1 MPAVRKEYRAA
12 AVTGLFLFVAPCVVA
27 GLAPWALTRWRMAP
41 PFLNFDPTRW
51 LGAVLVAVG
60 VPILLDSFWRFA
72 REGIGSPAP
81 IYPTE
86 RLVVTGLYRYV
97 RNPMYLAVAAV
108 IFGQA
113 LLLGN
118 AVLLIYGAAVALA
131 FHLFVLVYE
140 EPTLERAYGAQYAT
154 YRANVPRWLPRF
166 TAWRVAN
173 GKSGED

>member
-1 MPAVRKEYRAA
+1 VRNEYRAA
-12 AVTGLFLFVAPCVVA
+12 TATGLFLFFAPGVVA
-27 GLAPWALTRWRMAP
+27 GLARWALTRWRMAP
-41 PFLNFDPTRW
+41 PFLNFDPTRE

-60 VPILLDSFWRFA
+60 VPVPLDSFWRFA

-86 RLVVTGLYRYV
+86 RLVVTGLYRHV
-97 RNPMYLAVAAV
+97 RNPMYLAVEAV

-118 AVLLIYGAAVALA
+118 AVLLIDGAAVALA
-131 FHLFVLVYE
+131 FHLFILDYE

-154 YRANVPRWLPRF
+154 YRANVPCWLPRF
-166 TAWRVAN
+166 TAWRIAN

>member
-1 MPAVRKEYRAA
+1 
-12 AVTGLFLFVAPCVVA
+12 
-27 GLAPWALTRWRMAP
+27 
-41 PFLNFDPTRW
+41 
-51 LGAVLVAVG
+51 
-60 VPILLDSFWRFA
+60 
-72 REGIGSPAP
+72 
-81 IYPTE
+81 
-86 RLVVTGLYRYV
+86 
-97 RNPMYLAVAAV
+97 MYLAVAAV

-118 AVLLIYGAAVALA
+118 AVLLIDGAAVALA

-166 TAWRVAN
+166 TAWRIAN